1 MKATTITQKPD
12 KTWDIQ
18 LKSGDEA
25 KFLDVG
31 NIPSGMTWQLV
42 KEMFE
47 NVGKVEFTEITED
60 NGKASCKAVVMMA
73 SAGLA
78 KKAISTFKGADV
90 NGRKISVKP
99 FRM

>member
-1 MKATTITQKPD
+1 MRVVCCY
-12 KTWDIQ
+12 Q

-60 NGKASCKAVVMMA
+60 NVRTTYLQC
-73 SAGLA
+73 
-78 KKAISTFKGADV
+78 
-90 NGRKISVKP
+90 
-99 FRM
+99 